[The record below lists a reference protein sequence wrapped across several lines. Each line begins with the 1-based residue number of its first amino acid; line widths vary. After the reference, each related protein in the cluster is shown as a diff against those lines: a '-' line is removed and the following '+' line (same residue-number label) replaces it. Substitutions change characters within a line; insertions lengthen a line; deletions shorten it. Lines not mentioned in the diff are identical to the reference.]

1 MSFMTHIAEQVKLF
15 LDNDFIIRKCL
26 FRNIISL
33 RALSRYIIKTLNLEE
48 KNLDAVISAIRRY
61 KKEERQKTD
70 NELKRLFSK
79 VAIKT
84 RSNIVDIYVKKN
96 KKILEHLNKINSI
109 VDIEKGEI
117 IRLIQAEE
125 GIRIIIDDKNL
136 DKFFNYFS
144 KDDCISIE
152 KNLTEI
158 NLHFTLEA
166 VKTRGIIALIS
177 SSLNAEDINIV
188 EIMSSAPEL
197 LILLKKEDL
206 IKALNVINNLENIFK
221 T

>member
-1 MSFMTHIAEQVKLF
+1 MSFMTHIAEQVKLS

-206 IKALNVINNLENIFK
+206 IKALNVIDNLDKIFRA
-221 T
+221 